1 MGEDPREQRAK
12 CHQFLMK
19 FLRLQ
24 STIQRAKLPL
34 VKLIAEEE
42 KKEGEGKEKEE
53 GEEEKKKEEKEE
65 EKKEKKEE
73 EDDVRRIS
81 LRKLK
86 L

>member
-1 MGEDPREQRAK
+1 
-12 CHQFLMK
+12 MK

-34 VKLIAEEE
+34 VKLIVEE

-53 GEEEKKKEEKEE
+53 GEEKKKEEKEE

-73 EDDVRRIS
+73 EDDVRRLS